1 MDSEIGHNSS
11 TVNAGQLLAYV
22 ERIERVNESITELN
36 TDKKEIYGEAKAN
49 GWDAKILK
57 KVVAIRAQDI
67 DKRQEEEAI
76 LDLYLSALGIE

>member
-1 MDSEIGHNSS
+1 MDAEIGHNSS
-11 TVNAGQLLAYV
+11 TVNAAQLLAYV
-22 ERIERVNESITELN
+22 ERIERVNESITDLN

-57 KVVAIRAQDI
+57 KVVAIRAQDR

-76 LDLYLSALGIE
+76 LDLYLSALGLS